1 MMPKDK
7 DVEEAKALL
16 DAAIKLLFK
25 ATKLL
30 NAEKLKNKPYEDIP
44 HPILWKE
51 RDKYYEG
58 GF

>member
-1 MMPKDK
+1 MPKDK

-16 DAAIKLLFK
+16 DEAIKLLFK

-30 NAEKLKNKPYEDIP
+30 KDKELKNKPYADIP